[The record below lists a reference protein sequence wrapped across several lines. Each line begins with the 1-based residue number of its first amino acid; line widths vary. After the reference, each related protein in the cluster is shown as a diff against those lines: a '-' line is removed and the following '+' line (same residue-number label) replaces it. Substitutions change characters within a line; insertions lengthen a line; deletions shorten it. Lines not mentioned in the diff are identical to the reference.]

1 MVSQYI
7 NEEAVLN
14 QWLEQLQSS
23 FKQRTEQNLPNWIAL
38 DTEFVR
44 EKTYYPQLCLIQ
56 IAYPDL
62 NNQAHLACIDPI
74 AIEHL
79 DTFGDI
85 LKDPNITKIFHAA
98 YQDQEILFQRFG
110 HTPAPI
116 FDTQPAAAILGIGD
130 QIGYARL
137 VESLLDVSL
146 EKSQSRTDWSRRPL
160 TSKQVEYAID
170 DVRYLF
176 KIYPLII
183 QKLATQNRLNWLDA
197 EFEMLSDSQT
207 YTPDPGSMWK
217 KVKGLQTLKGK
228 QLAVLQYLAAW
239 RERQAIAKNRP
250 RRWIVSDE
258 VLLDMARFM
267 PSTVSEVQQI
277 RGFDES
283 GLRQHLPELIR
294 LIDNSKQLPPEQWP
308 KLSIRKKPENNEE
321 VVVDLLMM
329 VLRYQANLHKISPS
343 VIASR
348 KKVEKM
354 IMNGE
359 TQLPQDWRGS
369 LVNEQFE
376 ALLAGKLQVRVEGSE
391 VIIEAEQ
398 QK

>member
-7 NEEAVLN
+7 NKEAALN
-14 QWLEQLQSS
+14 QWLTQLQTS
-23 FKQRTEQNLPNWIAL
+23 FQQRTEQNLANWVAL

-56 IAYPDL
+56 IAYPDI
-62 NNQAHLACIDPI
+62 NGHAHLTCIDPI
-74 AIEHL
+74 AIENL
-79 DTFGDI
+79 DTLGDL
-85 LKDPNITKIFHAA
+85 LKDPSITKVFHAA

-137 VESLLDVSL
+137 VEALLNVSL

-160 TSKQVEYAID
+160 SNKQIEYAID

-176 KIYPLII
+176 QIYPLIT
-183 QKLATQNRLNWLDA
+183 QKLAAQDRLNWLDA
-197 EFEMLSDSQT
+197 DFALLSDAQT
-207 YTPDPGSMWK
+207 YTPNPSEMWK
-217 KVKGLQTLKGK
+217 KVKGLQMLKGK
-228 QLAVLQYLAAW
+228 QLAVLQHLTAW
-239 RERQAIAKNRP
+239 REQRAIAKNRP
-250 RRWIVSDE
+250 RRWVISDD

-267 PSTVSEVQQI
+267 PSSVSEMQQI

-283 GLRQHLPELIR
+283 GLRQHVSALIQ
-294 LIDNSKQLPPEQWP
+294 LIDDSKQLPPEQWP
-308 KLSIRKKPENNEE
+308 TLSIRKKPENNEE
-321 VVVDLLMM
+321 IVVDLLMM
-329 VLRYQANLHKISPS
+329 VLRYQAHRHNISPS
-343 VIASR
+343 VISSR
-348 KKVEKM
+348 KKIEKM

-369 LVNEQFE
+369 LVNEQFA
-376 ALLAGKLQVRVEGSE
+376 ALLAGKLQVSVEGNE
-391 VIIEAEQ
+391 VIVETKQ
-398 QK
+398 PK